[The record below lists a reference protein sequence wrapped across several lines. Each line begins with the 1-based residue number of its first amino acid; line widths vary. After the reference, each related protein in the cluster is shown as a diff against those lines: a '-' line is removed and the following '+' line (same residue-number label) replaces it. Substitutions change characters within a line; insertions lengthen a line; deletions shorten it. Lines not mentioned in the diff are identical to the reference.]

1 MVVIVAAGRPSVN
14 FYEMS
19 LPDSSHPGIV
29 NENPTIY
36 LDLHSFLSDFFQ
48 KDKMASHKSVTTTV
62 IRNEIDQVATDSKFM
77 LSMTDQDGDGLLSME
92 EAREKVNLF
101 IFF

>member
-1 MVVIVAAGRPSVN
+1 MKCLCSI
-14 FYEMS
+14 
-19 LPDSSHPGIV
+19 LPTLSDPGIV
-29 NENPTIY
+29 NENPTIQWY

>member
-1 MVVIVAAGRPSVN
+1 
-14 FYEMS
+14 
-19 LPDSSHPGIV
+19 
-29 NENPTIY
+29 
-36 LDLHSFLSDFFQ
+36 
-48 KDKMASHKSVTTTV
+48 MASHKSVTTTV